1 MYSGGF
7 VFMMTAEEIRKTISE
22 GGYTLAQLEKFSGVP
37 VATIQKI
44 VSGTTK
50 APRKETLY
58 ALSRILM
65 PWNPGVLLQPEK
77 KENEV
82 KTPEEE
88 LLMTAEEM
96 AKEVDRRGYSYA
108 QLERFTG
115 IPAAT
120 IRRIMTGKTKRPR
133 IDVMLSLSAVLRP
146 TAADNS
152 IKHQESYDLGDYL
165 ALTDDDQIE
174 MIDGVLYDT
183 VRPDEVH
190 QFVLGA
196 VFHTLYEQ
204 TRKLDRVCYP
214 FMAPLDVQLD
224 ENDRT
229 IVKPDI
235 FIAFS
240 GKRFKDGRY
249 QGAPEFVA
257 EILSLS
263 SRKKDFHIKYFKYKQ
278 AGVRE
283 YWIVDIMERRIIT
296 WVFHD
301 QEKSRVY
308 TIDETVPVMAF
319 EGKISVDFGQI
330 WKEMSDY
337 FTK

>member
-1 MYSGGF
+1 
-7 VFMMTAEEIRKTISE
+7 MMTVEEIRKTISE

-44 VSGTTK
+44 ITGATK
-50 APRKETLY
+50 TPRKETIC
-58 ALSRILM
+58 ALSKILT
-65 PWNPGVLLQPEK
+65 PWNPGVFLQPGKGED
-77 KENEV
+77 EM

-96 AKEVDRRGYSYA
+96 RTEVDRRGYSYS

-120 IRRIMTGKTKRPR
+120 IRRILIGQTKRPR
-133 IDVMLSLSAVLRP
+133 IDVMLALSAVLRP
-146 TAADNS
+146 TAADSS
-152 IKHQESYDLGDYL
+152 IKHQESYDLEDYL
-165 ALTDDDQIE
+165 GLADDDQIE

-183 VRPDEVH
+183 VRPDEIH
-190 QFVLGA
+190 QFILGA

-204 TRKLDRVCYP
+204 IHKLDKVCYP

-224 ENDRT
+224 ENGKT

-235 FIAFS
+235 FVAGS
-240 GKRFKDGRY
+240 GRKFKEGCY
-249 QGAPEFVA
+249 HGAPDFVA

-263 SRKKDFHIKYFKYKQ
+263 TRKKDFQIKSRKYER

-283 YWIVDIMERRIIT
+283 YWIVDIMQRRIIT
-296 WVFHD
+296 WLYAD

-308 TIDETVPVMAF
+308 TVDETVPVMAF

-330 WKEMSDY
+330 WKDMSDY